1 MSDDQIIRS
10 SKHHEVTI
18 PEGSNNAS
26 SQKSYVGVREP
37 EVASDESQVGEN
49 AEIRHTVRVQE
60 EGDADRRIALV
71 QEADAGAR
79 HVSLPSSDA
88 AAGNRALLPD
98 EGQASA
104 NRVALPG
111 DAALSDTRVALPAQ
125 DSSTPNRAALPV
137 TVALQS
143 NRVPLPS
150 DAREDNVVQIDTD
163 SLTTQRA
170 AIPQDAIQDTH
181 VKLPD
186 MTHTSDATVAIDSD
200 RITDP
205 ERVLVEGAT
214 PERAHVDVPVAE
226 PLAPQAE
233 HEPVAEQHEASP
245 VAASP
250 VEEAP
255 AVVAQAAV
263 ETAATEA
270 SVEVAQVTSH
280 LSDKKA
286 EEFRGRVVK
295 LRDEV
300 DQLNRRL
307 DEIEKFEI

>member
-71 QEADAGAR
+71 QEADAGPR

-143 NRVPLPS
+143 NRVSLPS
-150 DAREDNVVQIDTD
+150 DAREDNVVQIDTE
-163 SLTTQRA
+163 
-170 AIPQDAIQDTH
+170 DAIQDTH
-181 VKLPD
+181 AQLPD

-205 ERVLVEGAT
+205 ERVLVEGSM
-214 PERAHVDVPVAE
+214 PERTHVDVPVAE